1 MILLK
6 IILFFFLLVAFLLL
20 NKKDENYSLVDYF
33 IIYSINLCII
43 LIAYIV
49 LFNL

>member
-1 MILLK
+1 MIFLK
-6 IILFFFLLVAFLLL
+6 IIIFFFLLVTFLLL

-33 IIYSINLCII
+33 IIYSINLYII
-43 LIAYIV
+43 LITYLV